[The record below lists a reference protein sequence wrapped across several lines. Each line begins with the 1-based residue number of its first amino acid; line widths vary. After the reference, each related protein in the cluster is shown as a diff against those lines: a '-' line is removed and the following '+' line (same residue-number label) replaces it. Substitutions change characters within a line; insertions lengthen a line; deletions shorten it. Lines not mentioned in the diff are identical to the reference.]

1 MSNFKKIISIG
12 FLIGVILYVIDIIF
26 NFLSGNTILFDQQA
40 LIMFGYYQ
48 MYAVALTLVN
58 SYFFEYLNTVKWQKY
73 AKFRLGI
80 GVVGGIVLTMFSI
93 FILRML
99 QEMAIEGENFDEFY
113 SEELQNGTFY
123 LTSLLITVVAS
134 IFFHAVYFYQ
144 ELQKRKVT
152 EQKIIA
158 GTASAQFDA
167 LKNQLDPHF
176 LFNSLNVLTSLI
188 DENPEAAQQF
198 TTSLSKVYRYVLEQ
212 KNKELVTVDEELQFA
227 RTYVN
232 LLKMRFEDS
241 IVFEI
246 PDKSENPEAKVVP
259 LSLQLLLENAVKHNV
274 VNASKPLYIKIY
286 EKEGNLVVENNLQ
299 SKEVIKRSSGVGLT
313 NIKQRYA
320 LLTNRK
326 VLIQKTSASFIVE
339 IPMLTKQISVMQTQ
353 ENYIEDKRYLKA
365 KEKVEKIK
373 GFYSNLIAYLIVIP
387 ILAYINYNSTSFP
400 WVIFPALGWGFG
412 VMAHGMEAYG
422 YNPFMGRDWEERKI
436 REFMNKE

>member
-1 MSNFKKIISIG
+1 
-12 FLIGVILYVIDIIF
+12 
-26 NFLSGNTILFDQQA
+26 
-40 LIMFGYYQ
+40 
-48 MYAVALTLVN
+48 
-58 SYFFEYLNTVKWQKY
+58 
-73 AKFRLGI
+73 
-80 GVVGGIVLTMFSI
+80 
-93 FILRML
+93 
-99 QEMAIEGENFDEFY
+99 
-113 SEELQNGTFY
+113 
-123 LTSLLITVVAS
+123 
-134 IFFHAVYFYQ
+134 
-144 ELQKRKVT
+144 
-152 EQKIIA
+152 
-158 GTASAQFDA
+158 
-167 LKNQLDPHF
+167 
-176 LFNSLNVLTSLI
+176 VLTSLI

-246 PDKSENPEAKVVP
+246 PDKSKNPEAKVVP

-274 VNASKPLYIKIY
+274 VNVSKPLYIKIY
-286 EKEGNLVVENNLQ
+286 EKEGNLIVENNLQ
-299 SKEVIKRSSGVGLT
+299 AKEVIKRSSGVGLT

-326 VLIQKTSASFIVE
+326 VSIQKTSASFIVE

-365 KEKVEKIK
+365 KEKVEGIK
-373 GFYSNLIAYLIVIP
+373 GFYSNLISYLIVIP
-387 ILAYINYNSTSFP
+387 ILSYINYNTTSFP

-412 VMAHGMEAYG
+412 VIAHGMEAYG
-422 YNPFMGRDWEERKI
+422 YNPLMGKDWEERKI

>member
-1 MSNFKKIISIG
+1 MTNLKKIISIG
-12 FLIGVILYVIDIIF
+12 LLIGVILYVIDIIF
-26 NFLSGNTILFDQQA
+26 NFLSGNAILFDQQA
-40 LIMFGYYQ
+40 LIKFGYYQ
-48 MYAVALTLVN
+48 MYSVVLTVVN

-73 AKFRLGI
+73 VKFRLGI
-80 GVVGGIVLTMFSI
+80 GIIGGILLTMFSI

-123 LTSLLITVVAS
+123 LTSLLITVVAT

-188 DENPEAAQQF
+188 DENPDAAQQF

-227 RTYVN
+227 RTYVS

-246 PDKSENPEAKVVP
+246 PEKANNSEAKVVP

-274 VNASKPLYIKIY
+274 VNASKPLFIKIY
-286 EKEGNLVVENNLQ
+286 EKSGNLVVENNLQ
-299 SKEVIKRSSGVGLT
+299 SKEVIKRSSGVGLS

-320 LLTNRK
+320 LLTDRK
-326 VLIQKTSASFIVE
+326 IIINKTSASFVVE

-353 ENYIEDKRYLKA
+353 ENYIEDKRYLRA
-365 KEKVEKIK
+365 KEKVEKFK
-373 GFYSNLIAYLIVIP
+373 GFYSNLISFIIVIP
-387 ILAYINYNSTSFP
+387 ILAYINYRTTNFP
-400 WVIFPALGWGFG
+400 WVIFPILGWGFG
-412 VMAHGMEAYG
+412 VIAHGMEAYG
-422 YNPFMGRDWEERKI
+422 YNPFMGKNWEERKI
-436 REFMNKE
+436 REFMKKE

>member
-1 MSNFKKIISIG
+1 MSNLKKILAIG
-12 FLIGVILYVIDIIF
+12 FLIAMILFLIEIAF
-26 NFLSGNTILFDQQA
+26 NFLWGNSILFDQNT
-40 LIMFGYYQ
+40 LIKFGYYL
-48 MYAVALTLVN
+48 MYAVVLTLVN
-58 SYFFEYLNTVKWQKY
+58 SYFFEYLNTIKWQKY

-80 GVVGGIVLTMFSI
+80 GVIGGILITMFSI

-99 QEMAIEGENFDEFY
+99 QEMAIEGEDFNEFY
-113 SEELQNGTFY
+113 SEEFQNVTFY

-144 ELQKRKVT
+144 ELQKKKVT

-246 PDKSENPEAKVVP
+246 PDKSKNPEAKVVP

-274 VNASKPLYIKIY
+274 VNVSKPLYIKIY
-286 EKEGNLVVENNLQ
+286 EKEGNLIVENNLQ
-299 SKEVIKRSSGVGLT
+299 AKEVIKRSSGVGLT

-326 VLIQKTSASFIVE
+326 VSIQKTSASFIVE

-365 KEKVEKIK
+365 KEKVEGIK
-373 GFYSNLIAYLIVIP
+373 GFYSNLISYLIVIP
-387 ILAYINYNSTSFP
+387 ILAYINYNTTSFP

-412 VMAHGMEAYG
+412 VIAHGMEAYG
-422 YNPFMGRDWEERKI
+422 YNPLMGKDWEERKI

>member
-73 AKFRLGI
+73 AKFRLSI

-246 PDKSENPEAKVVP
+246 PEKSENPEAKVVP

-353 ENYIEDKRYLKA
+353 ENFIEDKRYLKA

-412 VMAHGMEAYG
+412 VMAHGMDAYG

>member
-12 FLIGVILYVIDIIF
+12 LLIGVILYVIDIIF
-26 NFLSGNTILFDQQA
+26 NFLSGNTILFDQRA
-40 LIMFGYYQ
+40 LITFGYYQ
-48 MYAVALTLVN
+48 MYSVVLTVVN

-73 AKFRLGI
+73 VKFRLGI
-80 GVVGGIVLTMFSI
+80 GVIGGILLTMLSI

-144 ELQKRKVT
+144 ELQKRRVT

-188 DENPEAAQQF
+188 DENPDAAQQF

-227 RTYVN
+227 RIYVN

-246 PDKSENPEAKVVP
+246 PDKSKNSEAKVIP

-286 EKEGNLVVENNLQ
+286 EKEGNLVIENNLQ

-320 LLTNRK
+320 ILTNRK
-326 VLIQKTSASFIVE
+326 VLIHKTSASFIVE

-365 KEKVEKIK
+365 KEKVERIK
-373 GFYSNLIAYLIVIP
+373 GFYSNLISYLIVIP
-387 ILAYINYNSTSFP
+387 ILAYINYKTTSFP

-412 VMAHGMEAYG
+412 IIAHGMEAYG
-422 YNPFMGRDWEERKI
+422 YNPLMGKDWEERKI

>member
-1 MSNFKKIISIG
+1 MSNLKKILAIG
-12 FLIGVILYVIDIIF
+12 FLIGMILFLIDIAF
-26 NFLSGNTILFDQQA
+26 NFLSGNSILFDQNT
-40 LIMFGYYQ
+40 LIKFGYYL
-48 MYAVALTLVN
+48 MYAVVLTLVN
-58 SYFFEYLNTVKWQKY
+58 SYFFEYLNTVNWQKY

-80 GVVGGIVLTMFSI
+80 GVIGGILLTMLSI

-99 QEMAIEGENFDEFY
+99 QEMAIEGEDFDEFY
-113 SEELQNGTFY
+113 SEELQNVTFY

-188 DENPEAAQQF
+188 DENPDAAQQF

-246 PDKSENPEAKVVP
+246 PEKSKNPEAKVVP

-274 VNASKPLYIKIY
+274 VNVSKPLYIKIY
-286 EKEGNLVVENNLQ
+286 EKDGNLVVENNLQ

-320 LLTNRK
+320 LLTNRQ
-326 VLIQKTSASFIVE
+326 VLIHKTDVSFIVE

-365 KEKVEKIK
+365 KDKVERIK
-373 GFYSNLIAYLIVIP
+373 GFYSNLISYLIVIP
-387 ILAYINYNSTSFP
+387 ILAIINYNTTGFP

-412 VMAHGMEAYG
+412 VIMHGMEAYG
-422 YNPFMGRDWEERKI
+422 YNPLMGKDWEERKI

>member
-73 AKFRLGI
+73 AKFRLSI

-93 FILRML
+93 LILRML

-246 PDKSENPEAKVVP
+246 PEKSENPEAKVVP

-299 SKEVIKRSSGVGLT
+299 SKHMHRLS
-313 NIKQRYA
+313 
-320 LLTNRK
+320 
-326 VLIQKTSASFIVE
+326 
-339 IPMLTKQISVMQTQ
+339 
-353 ENYIEDKRYLKA
+353 
-365 KEKVEKIK
+365 
-373 GFYSNLIAYLIVIP
+373 
-387 ILAYINYNSTSFP
+387 
-400 WVIFPALGWGFG
+400 
-412 VMAHGMEAYG
+412 
-422 YNPFMGRDWEERKI
+422 
-436 REFMNKE
+436 